1 MLSWDVFLESIA
13 DKEGLVD
20 ADERTVFLTRFA
32 EKHLKTRVTNATIA
46 DKLGISQSDLERK
59 LGKVYTILETSCP
72 ELKPAT
78 KGKIK
83 ILHSFLTQEYSKYQ
97 KQEQIP
103 SQLQTTV
110 SSIPDINWHE
120 ICQSRLNAYKERFLN
135 NPLTTGNNL
144 NSYVPLGLVEP
155 KREQEKRQKQ
165 EFNPEEGSRFYQLAE
180 TEITKTYN
188 EPNQF
193 FEEVL
198 QKGNSKSKGQK
209 IAIIGEPGA
218 GKTTLLYQ
226 IAQWILDK
234 ELGYPILIRL
244 ADVDK
249 PLLKYLTQNW
259 LRYATKS
266 TGEVSPEWVSAFEQL
281 RRGDKVWLL
290 LDAVDEMGIMSP
302 LADINKQ
309 LANELQGLRVVLTCR
324 LNVWEAEKNA
334 LWNFD
339 VYRNLDF
346 NSQQIQDFIERWF
359 NDKTQS
365 QELLNQLKEPNQT
378 RINDLIKN
386 PLRLALLCRTW
397 KRGQKLPETQAG
409 LYQRLVKGH
418 YQWKDEQKP
427 FQIPFEVQECLH
439 YYYY

>member
-1 MLSWDVFLESIA
+1 MV
-13 DKEGLVD
+13 
-20 ADERTVFLTRFA
+20 
-32 EKHLKTRVTNATIA
+32 
-46 DKLGISQSDLERK
+46 IS
-59 LGKVYTILETSCP
+59 
-72 ELKPAT
+72 
-78 KGKIK
+78 
-83 ILHSFLTQEYSKYQ
+83 
-97 KQEQIP
+97 
-103 SQLQTTV
+103 
-110 SSIPDINWHE
+110 
-120 ICQSRLNAYKERFLN
+120 
-135 NPLTTGNNL
+135 
-144 NSYVPLGLVEP
+144 
-155 KREQEKRQKQ
+155 
-165 EFNPEEGSRFYQLAE
+165 
-180 TEITKTYN
+180 
-188 EPNQF
+188 
-193 FEEVL
+193 
-198 QKGNSKSKGQK
+198 
-209 IAIIGEPGA
+209 
-218 GKTTLLYQ
+218 
-226 IAQWILDK
+226 
-234 ELGYPILIRL
+234 
-244 ADVDK
+244 
-249 PLLKYLTQNW
+249 
-259 LRYATKS
+259 
-266 TGEVSPEWVSAFEQL
+266 VSAFEQL